1 MTNKISILIFVLVIV
16 FFTYIGFVKSQ
27 ELKRDT
33 EEVIFDDGYRTKSE
47 GEVVFD
53 DSILQ
58 DFNQVNPV
66 TIEGMN
72 EQTKILGD
80 SSKLTIMYDR
90 YGNRI
95 ENRSFG
101 YHPRLTFIIL
111 QTSASGQKQVF
122 VYGKNGEVKSLP
134 ETMLNKIFT
143 ASADEIANAAG
154 IYQVKR
160 EATTFNPVSPLP
172 VQQTTLK
179 PLPSS
184 EFTVQNQ
191 PSEPVPAG
199 EPQSES
205 AGQIPIAEKRETI
218 SSDRK
223 PEDEQ

>member
-1 MTNKISILIFVLVIV
+1 MTNKISIPIFVLVIV
-16 FFTYIGFVKSQ
+16 FFSYIGFVKSQ
-27 ELKRDT
+27 GLKQDA
-33 EEVIFDDGYRTKSE
+33 EEVIFDDGYRAKSE
-47 GEVVFD
+47 GEVIFD
-53 DSILQ
+53 DSALQ

-66 TIEGMN
+66 TIEGME

-90 YGNRI
+90 YGNKI

-101 YHPRLTFIIL
+101 YHPRLTFIVL

-122 VYGKNGEVKSLP
+122 VYGQNGEVKSLP
-134 ETMLNKIFT
+134 ETMLNKVFT

-160 EATTFNPVSPLP
+160 EATSFTPVNPQP
-172 VQQTTLK
+172 VEQTTLK

-184 EFTVQNQ
+184 EFTIQNQ
-191 PSEPVPAG
+191 SSEPVPV
-199 EPQSES
+199 EES
-205 AGQIPIAEKRETI
+205 QPESTGQIPAAEKRETI
-218 SSDRK
+218 PSDRK